1 MDSDITILKL
11 KNSKSSRNMKRKKKT
26 SSKIEKLF
34 YIMKNFIVIIFLIF
48 CAYMLFCNNIII
60 VDNKKK
66 INELLTITKT
76 YQNYQNNPS
85 QKKENV
91 DNTSILN
98 NKSRNQK
105 SEKTNTIILNNTI
118 SENGNNNNELNNI
131 TSENVINNALNNT
144 VDKTVEEKIKM
155 LKIITNNNKYLY
167 EGAERC
173 LLNDPDSQYCIY
185 HLIAP
190 KKVIGKQKIL
200 NGVKRDG
207 SYVTLDD
214 FKDIKIA
221 YSFGIEYNIIFDKSL
236 VERGIDVYMY
246 DHTISSLPKLT
257 QNNSKYHWEKIGIT
271 GKNQTN
277 PYLKTLEELMARN
290 GHMSEKNMILK
301 MDVENCE
308 WDSLK
313 DVPEEVLKQF
323 KYILM
328 ELHFETKDTEL
339 YYNVLKKLSKNHQ
352 VFHLRCN
359 NRKVIVTFGNNRI
372 CKYLEVSYVIKEN
385 NTFDV
390 DDTIYPVYE
399 FDFEEA
405 KPYSYGSEMN
415 LNILKVF

>member
-1 MDSDITILKL
+1 
-11 KNSKSSRNMKRKKKT
+11 
-26 SSKIEKLF
+26 
-34 YIMKNFIVIIFLIF
+34 
-48 CAYMLFCNNIII
+48 
-60 VDNKKK
+60 
-66 INELLTITKT
+66 
-76 YQNYQNNPS
+76 
-85 QKKENV
+85 
-91 DNTSILN
+91 
-98 NKSRNQK
+98 
-105 SEKTNTIILNNTI
+105 
-118 SENGNNNNELNNI
+118 
-131 TSENVINNALNNT
+131 
-144 VDKTVEEKIKM
+144 M

-167 EGAERC
+167 EGTERC

-214 FKDIKIA
+214 FKDIN
-221 YSFGIEYNIIFDKSL
+221 SFGIEYNIIFEKSL

-246 DHTISSLPKLT
+246 DHTISSLPKST

-271 GKNQTN
+271 GKNKTK
-277 PYLKTLEELMARN
+277 PYLKTLEELMERN

>member
-1 MDSDITILKL
+1 MDSDVTILKL
-11 KNSKSSRNMKRKKKT
+11 KSSKSSRNMKRKKKA

-34 YIMKNFIVIIFLIF
+34 YIMKNFIFIVFLIF
-48 CAYMLFCNNIII
+48 CAYMLFYNNIII
-60 VDNKKK
+60 VANKKK

-85 QKKENV
+85 QKKEDV

-98 NKSRNQK
+98 NKGGNQK
-105 SEKTNTIILNNTI
+105 SEIINTIILNKTI
-118 SENGNNNNELNNI
+118 SENGNNNNVLNSI
-131 TSENVINNALNNT
+131 TSENVINNVLNNT

-155 LKIITNNNKYLY
+155 LKIITNNNKYQY

-173 LLNDPDSQYCIY
+173 LLNDPDTQYCIY

-200 NGVKRDG
+200 NGGKSDG

-214 FKDIKIA
+214 FQDIKIA
-221 YSFGIEYNIIFDKSL
+221 YSFGIDNNIIFDKSF
-236 VERGIDVYMY
+236 ERGIVVYMY
-246 DHTISSLPKLT
+246 DHTISSLPKSAIY
-257 QNNSKYHWEKIGIT
+257 NSKYHWEKIGIT

-277 PYLKTLEELMARN
+277 PYLKTLEELMERN

-328 ELHFETKDTEL
+328 EFHFETEDTEL

-359 NRKVIVTFGNNRI
+359 GRKVIATFGNNRI

-399 FDFEEA
+399 FDFEES
-405 KPYSYGSEMN
+405 KRYSYGSEMN